1 MGLRIDAGLHCR
13 YTGNE
18 TIVFVFGMALHVR
31 VVFHLQ
37 SARDAAI
44 FGEKKIGRE
53 EMLTLKRRGFTLIEL
68 LVVIAI
74 IAILAAIL
82 FPVFAQAREK
92 ARAVSCLSNEKQI
105 GTSMLMYA
113 QDFDEAIVPWYI
125 SSKSGDTRP
134 VGQKT
139 WCALLQPYIKNGA
152 TIGTNGFYG
161 SNGVFKCPS
170 WSLDKVYEASDKSD
184 CDAGSLHSSF
194 DPKPY
199 EQYADYGIAFQ
210 MPTMLGSG
218 TQSDPFLQY
227 PGGLI
232 SDAAST
238 VVVFLAAVARPAET
252 ALIADGI
259 TAKTAANTGITIA
272 FGCESAAMHQGG
284 GNFVFLDGHA
294 KRIVANAERYLA
306 VKNGMYYERYFTYPV
321 DF

>member
-1 MGLRIDAGLHCR
+1 
-13 YTGNE
+13 
-18 TIVFVFGMALHVR
+18 
-31 VVFHLQ
+31 
-37 SARDAAI
+37 
-44 FGEKKIGRE
+44 
-53 EMLTLKRRGFTLIEL
+53 MLTLKRRGFTLIEL

-92 ARAVSCLSNEKQI
+92 ARAISCISNEKQI

-113 QDFDEAIVPWYI
+113 QDFDEAIVPWFI
-125 SSKSGDTRP
+125 SSRSGDTRP

-152 TIGTNGFYG
+152 TIGANGLYG

-170 WSLDKVYEASDKSD
+170 WSLSKVYEASDPAD
-184 CDAGSLHSSF
+184 CDGGGLHYF

-210 MPTMLGSG
+210 MATPAGDGSQG
-218 TQSDPFLQY
+218 SPYYQY

-238 VVVFLAAVARPAET
+238 VVVFLSGVARPAET

-259 TAKTAANTGITIA
+259 TARTAANTGIAIA

-306 VKNGMYYERYFTYPV
+306 VKNGKYYERYFSYPV